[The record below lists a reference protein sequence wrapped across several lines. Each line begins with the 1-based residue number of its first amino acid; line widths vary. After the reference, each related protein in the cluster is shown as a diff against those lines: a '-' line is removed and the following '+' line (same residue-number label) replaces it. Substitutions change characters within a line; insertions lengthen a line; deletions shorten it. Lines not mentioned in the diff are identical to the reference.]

1 MPFCGMRSFSVAIFA
16 CETKQVPGKG
26 ESFRWGDLGWDSQDA
41 SVDNCTTILL
51 ATKTHPKPP
60 SKLMSAFTPPF
71 HGISRY
77 HRGKCQLIT
86 EVTSWSR
93 SSDLRIRHKTNSRRH
108 PKWKE
113 IQYWFKRWYHTQL
126 IFVFGKVKWMTWD
139 FFFREKTL
147 PSSWVSCWPRHR
159 IYLRKRAIKLAE
171 LKEAQGVAKKVGIFK
186 NQPLGFFWCF
196 SLYRKN
202 V

>member
-139 FFFREKTL
+139 FFFPGKNT
-147 PSSWVSCWPRHR
+147 S
-159 IYLRKRAIKLAE
+159 IKLSFLLTEASD
-171 LKEAQGVAKKVGIFK
+171 LPPKESHQTGRTQRSSGSCQEGRDF
-186 NQPLGFFWCF
+186 
-196 SLYRKN
+196 
-202 V
+202 